1 MAQTVENIKPKF
13 ILDHIDDLRKAGI
26 DDSLVTEIE
35 RLADRC
41 IPRSATGGGRNAN
54 GSKLRYKCPTCGMV
68 IKGPQYNTTNAE
80 DYICS
85 NCKQHINWW
94 DEEIV

>member
-1 MAQTVENIKPKF
+1 MIPEKIRPKF
-13 ILDHIDDLRKAGI
+13 ILDHIDDLRKAGVA
-26 DDSLVTEIE
+26 DDLVAEVE

-41 IPRSATGGGRNAN
+41 IPREAAGGGRNAN
-54 GSKLRYKCPTCGMV
+54 GNKLRYKCPTCGMV

-80 DYICS
+80 DNICS
-85 NCKQHINWW
+85 NCKQHIDWW

>member
-1 MAQTVENIKPKF
+1 MTQTFENIKPKF
-13 ILDHIDDLRKAGI
+13 ILDRIDDLRKAGI

-41 IPRSATGGGRNAN
+41 IPRSATGGGRNAKGN
-54 GSKLRYKCPTCGMV
+54 HLRYKCPTCDAV

-85 NCKQHINWW
+85 ICKQHIRWW
-94 DEEIV
+94 NEEIV